1 MSSGEYERG
10 RQEVGQAANPDI
22 NEDGPKSSTEDL
34 GAIPGTAGGDSAA
47 ATARRTDGG
56 GRGSEGP
63 GQSERVGQHVR
74 GGQEHGAGQV
84 SDAGRG
90 SGNAQGNRAGRRG
103 GRRRKGRAEEQM
115 VPDATFTSYYG
126 RPVVKAA
133 PWETAIPL
141 YLFMGGI
148 AGGSSLL
155 GAGADL
161 TGRPALC
168 RVARIGATGA
178 ITVSLLALVADLGRP
193 ERFLNML
200 RVFKPTSPMSVGTW
214 ILTAYGPGA
223 VVAGAAEVAKLL
235 PVRFGILSTLLEL
248 AARPAGLAAA
258 AVAPGVASY
267 TAVLLTNTST
277 PAWHDAHR
285 ELPFVFVGSAAAASG
300 GLGMLLAPLAETA
313 PARAFAVVG
322 AAVELAVERRMEHS
336 MGLSAEAL
344 HTGAPGRLMRAS
356 KILTASGALGA
367 LLLGGR
373 SRVGAALSGAA
384 LLAGSACTRFGVFE
398 AGPASVHDPKYTV
411 VPQRERLNKRRAAQA
426 AAAPTDTTHH
436 SVDADE
442 ENL

>member
-1 MSSGEYERG
+1 MSTGGYERG
-10 RQEVGQAANPDI
+10 QQKVGQAANPDI
-22 NEDGPKSSTEDL
+22 NEDGPKNSTDDL
-34 GAIPGTAGGDSAA
+34 SAIPGSQGGDSAA
-47 ATARRTDGG
+47 ATAQRTAGG
-56 GRGSEGP
+56 GRE
-63 GQSERVGQHVR
+63 E
-74 GGQEHGAGQV
+74 
-84 SDAGRG
+84 
-90 SGNAQGNRAGRRG
+90 GRR
-103 GRRRKGRAEEQM
+103 GRRRKGRAEERM

-126 RPVVKAA
+126 RPVVKAP
-133 PWETAIPL
+133 PWEGAIPL

-155 GAGADL
+155 AAGADL
-161 TGRPALC
+161 SGRPALC
-168 RVARIGATGA
+168 RVGRIGATGA
-178 ITVSLLALVADLGRP
+178 ITVSLIALVADLGRP

-235 PVRFGILSTLLEL
+235 PVRFGILSTLVDLL
-248 AARPAGLAAA
+248 ARPAGLAAA

-300 GLGMLLAPLAETA
+300 GLGMLLAPLSETG
-313 PARAFAVVG
+313 PARAFAIVG
-322 AAVELAVERRMEHS
+322 AAAELAVEHRMERS
-336 MGLSAEAL
+336 MGLSAEVL
-344 HTGAPGRLMRAS
+344 HTGTPGRLMRAS
-356 KILTASGALGA
+356 KMLTAGGALGA

-373 SRVGAALSGAA
+373 SRVVAALSGAA

-411 VPQRERLNKRRAAQA
+411 VPQRERLTKRRAAEAGAAQA
-426 AAAPTDTTHH
+426 ATTHQGI
-436 SVDADE
+436 DADE
-442 ENL
+442 ES